1 MTKNKNI
8 YNCNND
14 LDDSRI
20 EPPGLLKT
28 RGATNP
34 NGGKIK
40 RRIRPEDVII
50 NCSEDNV
57 PEPPPGCM

>member
-1 MTKNKNI
+1 M
-8 YNCNND
+8 
-14 LDDSRI
+14 
-20 EPPGLLKT
+20 LKT

-50 NCSEDNV
+50 NCSEGKV